1 MTRRSALLALA
12 AFFAAPLAAIAAG
25 QPFEQAPF
33 DAARKAGKPV
43 LVMVYADW
51 CPTCRRQD
59 PVVEA
64 LLKTP
69 EFAKVALF
77 RVDFDMQDDVLA
89 AFKVQ
94 RQSTLIVFKGER
106 EVARSTGDTKHESIA
121 AMLRKGL

>member
-12 AFFAAPLAAIAAG
+12 TLCLAPLAAVAAG
-25 QPFEQAPF
+25 QPFEQVPF

-51 CPTCRRQD
+51 CPTCRKQD

-77 RVDFDMQDDVLA
+77 RVDFDMQDEVLKA
-89 AFKVQ
+89 LEVQ
-94 RQSTLIVFKGER
+94 RQSTLIVFKGGR
-106 EVARSTGDTKHESIA
+106 EVARSTGDTKPDSIA

>member
-1 MTRRSALLALA
+1 MTRRSALLAFAALLA
-12 AFFAAPLAAIAAG
+12 APFAALAGG

-33 DAARKAGKPV
+33 DAARRAGKPV

-51 CPTCRRQD
+51 CPTCRKQD
-59 PVVEA
+59 PAVEA

-69 EFAKVALF
+69 EFAKFALF

-106 EVARSTGDTKHESIA
+106 EVARSTGDTRPDSIA
-121 AMLRKGL
+121 AMLRKAL